1 MSTIITS
8 TLQDLARHM
17 TWADAEQ
24 WRALEQHPVA
34 LQDEAIRNRL
44 HHIHLV
50 QYAFVGFVGQDGS
63 PFERTTPADFPT
75 SDTLKAYG
83 RRWSTTLAHL
93 IETAGPDVLARSVPI
108 PFFKDPPLVLSG
120 QEALT
125 QAVMHSQWHRGQN
138 STRLRELGAE
148 PPMLD
153 MIIWIWKGRP
163 EAAW

>member
-1 MSTIITS
+1 MSTTITS

-24 WRALEQHPVA
+24 WRAIGQHPAA
-34 LQDEAIRNRL
+34 LQDETVRNRL
-44 HHIHLV
+44 HHIHVV
-50 QYAFVGFVGQDGS
+50 QYAFTAFVRSDGS
-63 PFERTTPADFPT
+63 PFEWTTPADFPT
-75 SDTLKAYG
+75 ADALKAYG
-83 RRWSTTLAHL
+83 QRWSTALAQL
-93 IETAGPDVLARSVPI
+93 IEGAGADVLTRSVPI

-138 STRLRELGAE
+138 STRLRDLGAE

-163 EAAW
+163 AAQW